1 MRESWC
7 GEKAFPVSLGKNA
20 VEYLRQLHGKLQ
32 VAKTYATSH
41 TEREQK
47 RNVSHY
53 NLRSQD
59 KHFECGERVLILTP
73 DSSSSRLFSKW
84 TGPATVV
91 EVRSPYS
98 YTVELDGVRKHFH
111 ANKLRKFHARVNY
124 VECSSLLDELDRNSV
139 NTCAMVYNS
148 DKEFGDINVVPMNC
162 HHLILPFYQVIK

>member
-1 MRESWC
+1 MVKRHSLLAW
-7 GEKAFPVSLGKNA
+7 EKT
-20 VEYLRQLHGKLQ
+20 QLNTCDSCTTTHKLQ

-47 RNVSHY
+47 RYVSHY

-111 ANKLRKFHARVNY
+111 ANKLRKFHTRVDS

-162 HHLILPFYQVIK
+162 NHLILPFYQVIK

>member
-1 MRESWC
+1 MAIRCLRETPNETTGLAPWVLAMGVLPRGPLAILRESWC
-7 GEKAFPVSLGKNA
+7 GENAFPVSLGKNA
-20 VEYLRQLHGKLQ
+20 VEYFRQLHDKLQ

-41 TEREQK
+41 TERKQK
-47 RNVSHY
+47 RYVSHY

-98 YTVELDGVRKHFH
+98 
-111 ANKLRKFHARVNY
+111 
-124 VECSSLLDELDRNSV
+124 
-139 NTCAMVYNS
+139 
-148 DKEFGDINVVPMNC
+148 
-162 HHLILPFYQVIK
+162 

>member
-1 MRESWC
+1 LRESWC

-98 YTVELDGVRKHFH
+98 YTVELDGVRH
-111 ANKLRKFHARVNY
+111 
-124 VECSSLLDELDRNSV
+124 V
-139 NTCAMVYNS
+139 NTSTPISYANFMRVL
-148 DKEFGDINVVPMNC
+148 IMLNVLRYLTN
-162 HHLILPFYQVIK
+162 LIGIQ